1 MSNAPS
7 CPISRNGPAQ
17 ASKTAQPSAAAIP
30 TIPPVHDLRTV
41 INAINEMNNIVQR
54 ITIGTPQINNIGTPP
69 VQQESP
75 AYARVTW
82 REVSRTW
89 MDQEVI
95 NPDDKEQKIKIKS
108 LSSVTWI
115 ESHSG
120 HQLTYEGT

>member
-1 MSNAPS
+1 MSIAPS

-69 VQQESP
+69 VQQVPP

-82 REVSRTW
+82 HESSRTW
-89 MDQEVI
+89 MEQEVI

-108 LSSVTWI
+108 ISSISWH
-115 ESHSG
+115 EQHSG
-120 HQLTYEGT
+120 HQLIYNGT